1 MLWWVLL
8 MSLWLLFTDT
18 LSLAELL
25 AGAAASAISATL
37 AEGVQ
42 HQTDTRF
49 RMRIEWVVPALRLPG
64 QVVNDTLVVFGALWA
79 FVARGKVPD
88 SGFHEVPKHWGDET
102 AEGVTRRALT
112 VVGTS
117 AAPNSLVLGIDED
130 AQVMV
135 VHHLVP
141 PSGQDRR

>member
-1 MLWWVLL
+1 

-25 AGAAASAISATL
+25 AGAGASAISATL
-37 AEGVQ
+37 AEVVQ
-42 HQTDTRF
+42 HQTDTHF
-49 RMRIEWVVPALRLPG
+49 RMRIEWLVPALRLPVE
-64 QVVNDTLVVFGALWA
+64 VVHDTAIVFGALWA
-79 FVARGKVPD
+79 FVARGKLPD
-88 SGFHEVPKHWGDET
+88 SGFHEVPKQWGGES

-117 AAPNSLVLGIDED
+117 AAPNSLVLGIDRD
-130 AQVMV
+130 RQVMV

-141 PSGQDRR
+141 PPAGTAE